1 MLFTFSHAAT
11 NTTIARKKL
20 HLYNAVINNVK
31 IVDCFFAPYCF
42 NMFLYTAATLFTELS
57 QVDNGDK
64 YVHQNI
70 PEFLVLFV

>member
-1 MLFTFSHAAT
+1 MLFTFPHAAT

-31 IVDCFFAPYCF
+31 IVDCFFVPYCF

-57 QVDNGDK
+57 QVTNMSIK
-64 YVHQNI
+64 IFQN
-70 PEFLVLFV
+70 F